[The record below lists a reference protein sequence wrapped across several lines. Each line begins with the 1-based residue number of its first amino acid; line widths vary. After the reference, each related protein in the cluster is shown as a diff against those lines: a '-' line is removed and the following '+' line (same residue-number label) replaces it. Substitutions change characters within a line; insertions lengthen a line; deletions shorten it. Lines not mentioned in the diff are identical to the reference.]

1 MEPLGQPSHTR
12 NLILRR
18 GGKTIPTAG
27 GTVDKTIAQL
37 NIAHF
42 RDKLKTETD
51 ETTRQTLL
59 RLLAE
64 EEAKLAAL
72 NAAPKHKPIA

>member
-1 MEPLGQPSHTR
+1 MDRS
-12 NLILRR
+12 
-18 GGKTIPTAG
+18 
-27 GTVDKTIAQL
+27 IARL

-42 RDKLKTETD
+42 RERLKTESD

-64 EEAKLAAL
+64 EESKLAAL
-72 NAAPKHKPIA
+72 DDPPKTKRR

>member
-1 MEPLGQPSHTR
+1 
-12 NLILRR
+12 
-18 GGKTIPTAG
+18 
-27 GTVDKTIAQL
+27 VDKTIAQL

-42 RDKLKTETD
+42 QDRLKTETD
-51 ETTRQTLL
+51 EATRQTLL

-72 NAAPKHKPIA
+72 NAAAGQKPTA

>member
-1 MEPLGQPSHTR
+1 M
-12 NLILRR
+12 LIAC
-18 GGKTIPTAG
+18 IQHN
-27 GTVDKTIAQL
+27 VDKMDRTIAQL

-42 RDKLKTETD
+42 GEKLKTETD
-51 ETTRQTLL
+51 ETARRTLL

-72 NAAPKHKPIA
+72 NSTPKHKPTA

>member
-1 MEPLGQPSHTR
+1 
-12 NLILRR
+12 
-18 GGKTIPTAG
+18 
-27 GTVDKTIAQL
+27 VDKTIAQL

-72 NAAPKHKPIA
+72 NAAPKRKPIA